1 MNDELNKLEQQIN
14 ASYARIV
21 AGIDKQREAEHLL
34 HLIVAYKILAHREG
48 MRQGGVIC

>member
-21 AGIDKQREAEHLL
+21 AGTDKKSEAEQLL
-34 HLIVAYKILAHREG
+34 HLIDKYKVLAHREG
-48 MRQGGVIC
+48 MKQGDIVC